1 MPLYWSTAKVW
12 QPSHRSALESSFLD
26 AEMREKNDQAMAT
39 RAKIGKASLRKKEL
53 CCDSSARVQS
63 LMPLL
68 QIQRRCQRAQHALGN
83 ASVTVGHGW
92 GMSRDTLG
100 RRRNNRDMCWV
111 VVDITTPSSK
121 GLPRVSSRAA
131 NGQLYNGRISCC
143 KLHRRQKH
151 YHV

>member
-1 MPLYWSTAKVW
+1 MRPPAGITDGAVPLYWSTAKVW

-100 RRRNNRDMCWV
+100 RRRNNREQQRHV
-111 VVDITTPSSK
+111 L
-121 GLPRVSSRAA
+121 G
-131 NGQLYNGRISCC
+131 GRGHNDTLLERFAEGVFTGC
-143 KLHRRQKH
+143 
-151 YHV
+151 